1 MAYGDLPLDA
11 PLKPNKGLEGGA
23 CNRQSCQAEPAL
35 FYNHGMDKWYCG
47 DCARD
52 IGEDW
57 VNRRGWV
64 LSPHY
69 PGHPQFE
76 TREQIDA
83 RKAAEPPAPPN
94 IDSKIERAVEPWFG
108 RPLPAGRGK
117 ALACKPKSA
126 SLERL
131 LGNKKRRARRI

>member
-35 FYNHGMDKWYCG
+35 HYNHGMDKWYCG

-64 LSPHY
+64 LSEYY

-76 TREQIDA
+76 TREQMDA
-83 RKAAEPPAPPN
+83 RKPPAPPEPPAPP
-94 IDSKIERAVEPWFG
+94 
-108 RPLPAGRGK
+108 PLPKTGFFPTPAPWEMPRG
-117 ALACKPKSA
+117 KPKSA
-126 SLERL
+126 SLERM
-131 LGNKKRRARRI
+131 LGKKRRRG